1 MTHTSQSR
9 RLALAALSA
18 VGTLAFVSACSS
30 GDTTA
35 DAGPVSSTA
44 APTSASTDTPATEP
58 AAGPPPD
65 VDVTVLASGLDHP
78 WDVVRAPDGTILT
91 GERSGRFVAIG
102 TDGQQRTVA
111 ADMTGFFAGSE
122 TGLMGIALAP
132 DFASTRTLYTCQG
145 FEDSSTR
152 DIRVQS
158 WTAAADWSSL
168 TPVRTVVDGFPV
180 TSGRHGGCRI
190 LPREDGTLLIGTGDS
205 AQGSVPQDR
214 GSLGGKV
221 LRVDA
226 ATGQPPADNPDPTS
240 PIFTL
245 GHRNVQGLAARPGTD
260 QVFSV
265 EQGTS
270 RDDEVNLLEPG
281 ANYGYRPDRN
291 GRGYDESVAMTD
303 PERVPGAVAATWS
316 SGPATVATASGSFLT
331 GDRWGS
337 WNGALAV
344 GVQKDMEVLLLKIS
358 DDGKTVT
365 EQSKI
370 DALSGTHGRIRT
382 VSAQPDGSLLVTTD
396 NGDNEDEILVVTPK

>member
-1 MTHTSQSR
+1 MTVRRSR
-9 RLALAALSA
+9 HSLTVAALTA
-18 VGTLAFVSACSS
+18 AGVLVLTSACSS
-30 GDTTA
+30 GQTAADPAPVSTTTA
-35 DAGPVSSTA
+35 TASQSSTA
-44 APTSASTDTPATEP
+44 NTPAD
-58 AAGPPPD
+58 GPPPG

-102 TDGQQRTVA
+102 ADGQERTVA

-122 TGLMGIALAP
+122 TGLMGIALAT

-145 FEDSSTR
+145 FQDSSTR

-190 LPREDGTLLIGTGDS
+190 LPRDDGTLLIGTGDS

-214 GSLGGKV
+214 NSLGGKV
-221 LRVDA
+221 LRVVA
-226 ATGQPPADNPDPTS
+226 ATGQPPADNPDPSS
-240 PIFTL
+240 PVYTL
-245 GHRNVQGLAARPGTD
+245 GHRNVQGLAARPGSD

-270 RDDEVNLLEPG
+270 RDDEVNLIESG
-281 ANYGYRPDRN
+281 ANYGYRPDRS
-291 GRGYDESVAMTD
+291 GSGYDESVAMTD
-303 PERVPGAVAATWS
+303 PERVPGALAATWS

-331 GDRWGS
+331 GDGWGS

-358 DDGKTVT
+358 EDGKTVT
-365 EQSKI
+365 EESKI
-370 DALSGTHGRIRT
+370 DALSATHGRIRT

-396 NGDNEDEILVVTPK
+396 NGDNEDEVLLVTPK